1 MREPGVAYITGLDCP
16 VSQGPA
22 EAAARARE
30 RNGTMDEQIG
40 IAGSGA
46 IACGL
51 AAAAARHGEVVLWAR
66 SDGSAQRARANV
78 EKICGRLSGA
88 VNAGQVRV
96 ETDLA
101 ALAQATAVVEAVAE
115 DEAVKAGVLSDLGR
129 VTADGALLATTTSS
143 LSIERLAQASG
154 VAERFVGLH
163 VFHPVPK
170 MKLVELAFPT
180 AASDATRG
188 RARALCDALGKT
200 AVEVPDVPGFV
211 VNRLLFPYLFSA
223 VALLE
228 ETALRPEE
236 VDECMVLG
244 AGHPMG
250 PLALLDY
257 VGLDVAVAIGD
268 AIGAEVPPRLR
279 ALVADGALGRKTGRG
294 LYGRVGT

>member
-1 MREPGVAYITGLDCP
+1 VAG
-16 VSQGPA
+16 
-22 EAAARARE
+22 ARARE
-30 RNGTMDEQIG
+30 RSGTMDERIG

-66 SDGSAQRARANV
+66 SDGSAQRARSQV
-78 EKICGRLSGA
+78 ESICGRLTGA

-101 ALAQATAVVEAVAE
+101 ALGQATAVVEAVAE
-115 DEAVKAGVLSDLGR
+115 DEAVKAGLLSDLGR
-129 VTADGALLATTTSS
+129 VTGDGALLATTTSS

-170 MKLVELAFPT
+170 MKLIELAFPA
-180 AASDATRG
+180 AASEAT
-188 RARALCDALGKT
+188 RARARGLCDALGKT
-200 AVEVPDVPGFV
+200 AVEVPDVPGFI

-223 VALLE
+223 VALLD
-228 ETALRPEE
+228 ETAMRPED
-236 VDECMVLG
+236 VDECMMLG

-257 VGLDVAVAIGD
+257 VGLDVAVAIGE
-268 AIGAEVPPRLR
+268 AIGADVPPRLR

-294 LYGRVGT
+294 LYRRVGA